1 MNHIKID
8 FEKIHRET
16 LKRMATEDYALARNN
31 APYSKEDLELMQA
44 IVTASTEVTRFM
56 LEKYHQELIKALDG
70 ISEN

>member
-1 MNHIKID
+1 MDIKID

-16 LKRMATEDYALARNN
+16 LKRMVTEDYALARNN
-31 APYSKEDLELMQA
+31 APCSKEDLELMQA

>member
-1 MNHIKID
+1 MDIKID

-16 LKRMATEDYALARNN
+16 LKRMTAEDYALARNN
-31 APYSKEDLELMQA
+31 APCDNEDLELIQT
-44 IVTASTEVTRFM
+44 IVTASTEATRFM